1 VNIAVN
7 SKPSLL
13 SALRAYSDWIIPTG
27 AVALV
32 FVMLVPLPSFV
43 LDLLLTLNITA
54 SVLVLLT
61 AIQVRRPV
69 EFSVFPS
76 VILLLTLMRLSLD
89 LAATRR
95 ILLHGS
101 EGSSA
106 AGKVIE
112 AFGQFVVGGNYIVG
126 FVIFIALIAIQYL
139 VVSHGAVRTAEVTA
153 RFTLDAMPGKQMAI
167 DSDLNT
173 GLINADQA
181 RQRREAVAR
190 EAEFCG
196 SMDGAAR
203 FSQRD
208 SLATILIT
216 AINIIAGF
224 LIGVFQQGVPLQT
237 ALKTYTILTVG
248 DGLVAIIPSLLVSVA
263 GGIVVTHAAS
273 DYSLGSDIGR
283 QVFRTARPLWIV
295 SGCLLSLALIP
306 GMPKISFI
314 ALGGVT
320 MFAAWK
326 MKPSTAVE
334 SASATKAAAAK
345 GEKAAAPG
353 VDPLDSVLK
362 LDELMLE
369 VGVGLVPLVDA
380 KQGGQLLAR
389 VKSLR
394 KNLAQTLGFLV
405 PSIHIT
411 DNLSLKE
418 REYVVYLRG
427 VEIARWE
434 MRRDRLLAVNS
445 NPKPG
450 DLPGQ
455 ETREPAFDSPAKWIT
470 PDLQAQAIA
479 AGYAVVDHTSVLAAH
494 LSELIKQ
501 NAQDLLTRHETKRL
515 VDRLADSHPKLID
528 ELIPKLMT
536 LGEVQKVLQQLL
548 REQVSIR
555 DLGTILETLVESA
568 ANNKNPVLLVEAAR
582 HALGRALIRPLLDD
596 NGKLKVVT
604 LDSSIEEE
612 CGRSTQNP
620 QLIAGGAL
628 QISVARRVLDGLRSL
643 LGDQVA
649 IAPPVLLCSSP
660 GRFYLRRVLEPFI
673 PKIVV
678 ISPSEIPPMTQVMS
692 LGSVR

>member
-1 VNIAVN
+1 VTK
-7 SKPSLL
+7 KPGLL
-13 SALRAYSDWIIPTG
+13 STLRTYSDWIIPTG

-43 LDLLLTLNITA
+43 LDLLLTLSITL

-61 AIQVRRPV
+61 AIQVLRPV

-76 VILLLTLMRLSLD
+76 LILLLTLMRLALD
-89 LAATRR
+89 LASTRR

-101 EGSSA
+101 EGPTA

-181 RQRREAVAR
+181 RQRREQVAR

-216 AINIIAGF
+216 AINIVAGF
-224 LIGVFQQGVPLQT
+224 LIGVFQQGVPLQE

-263 GGIVVTHAAS
+263 GGIVVTRAAS
-273 DYSLGSDIGR
+273 NYSLGTDIGK
-283 QVFRTARPLWIV
+283 QMFRTSRPLWIV
-295 SGCLLSLALIP
+295 GGVLFALAMIP
-306 GMPKISFI
+306 GMPKVSFV
-314 ALGGVT
+314 ALGAFT
-320 MFAAWK
+320 MLIASK
-326 MKPSTAVE
+326 MKPASIAETAAEAKV
-334 SASATKAAAAK
+334 AAGKGDKAGVAA
-345 GEKAAAPG
+345 
-353 VDPLDSVLK
+353 VDPMDAVLR

-380 KQGGQLLAR
+380 KQGGQLLTR

-394 KNLAQTLGFLV
+394 KNLAQNLGFLV

-418 REYVVYLRG
+418 REYVIYLRG

-434 MRRDRLLAVNS
+434 MRRDRLLAINS
-445 NPKPG
+445 NPKPN

-455 ETREPAFDSPAKWIT
+455 ETREPAFDSPARWIT
-470 PDLQAQAIA
+470 PDMQAQAIA

-501 NAQDLLTRHETKRL
+501 YAQDLLTRHETKRL
-515 VDRLADSHPKLID
+515 VDRLADSHPKLVD
-528 ELIPKLMT
+528 ELIPKLLT

-555 DLGTILETLVESA
+555 DLGTILETLVETA
-568 ANNKNPVLLVEAAR
+568 AVNKNPVILVEATR
-582 HALGRALIRPLLDD
+582 HALGRALVRPLLDEA
-596 NGKLKVVT
+596 GRLKVVT
-604 LDSSIEEE
+604 LDSAIEEE
-612 CGRSTQNP
+612 CARTSQQNP
-620 QLIAGGAL
+620 HANAGGAI
-628 QISVARRVLDGLRSL
+628 QISVARRVLEGLRAM

-678 ISPSEIPPMTQVMS
+678 ISPSEIPPMTQVIS
-692 LGSVR
+692 LGSVQ

>member
-1 VNIAVN
+1 
-7 SKPSLL
+7 
-13 SALRAYSDWIIPTG
+13 
-27 AVALV
+27 
-32 FVMLVPLPSFV
+32 M
-43 LDLLLTLNITA
+43 
-54 SVLVLLT
+54 
-61 AIQVRRPV
+61 
-69 EFSVFPS
+69 
-76 VILLLTLMRLSLD
+76 
-89 LAATRR
+89 
-95 ILLHGS
+95 
-101 EGSSA
+101 
-106 AGKVIE
+106 
-112 AFGQFVVGGNYIVG
+112 
-126 FVIFIALIAIQYL
+126 
-139 VVSHGAVRTAEVTA
+139 
-153 RFTLDAMPGKQMAI
+153 DA
-167 DSDLNT
+167 
-173 GLINADQA
+173 
-181 RQRREAVAR
+181 
-190 EAEFCG
+190 
-196 SMDGAAR
+196 
-203 FSQRD
+203 
-208 SLATILIT
+208 
-216 AINIIAGF
+216 
-224 LIGVFQQGVPLQT
+224 
-237 ALKTYTILTVG
+237 
-248 DGLVAIIPSLLVSVA
+248 
-263 GGIVVTHAAS
+263 
-273 DYSLGSDIGR
+273 
-283 QVFRTARPLWIV
+283 
-295 SGCLLSLALIP
+295 
-306 GMPKISFI
+306 
-314 ALGGVT
+314 
-320 MFAAWK
+320 
-326 MKPSTAVE
+326 
-334 SASATKAAAAK
+334 
-345 GEKAAAPG
+345 
-353 VDPLDSVLK
+353 VLK
-362 LDELMLE
+362 LDELMLV

-450 DLPGQ
+450 DLAGQ

-536 LGEVQKVLQQLL
+536 RGEVQKVLQQLL

-555 DLGTILETLVESA
+555 DLGTILETLVEAA
-568 ANNKNPVLLVEAAR
+568 ANNKNPILLVEAAR
-582 HALGRALIRPLLDD
+582 HALGRALIRPLLDE

-604 LDSSIEEE
+604 LDGAIEEE
-612 CGRSTQNP
+612 CARSTAQNS
-620 QLIAGGAL
+620 QMIAGGAM
-628 QISVARRVLDGLRSL
+628 QISVARRVLDGLRAM

-649 IAPPVLLCSSP
+649 LAPPVLLCSSP

>member
-1 VNIAVN
+1 MTATK
-7 SKPSLL
+7 KPGVLATL
-13 SALRAYSDWIIPTG
+13 QKYSDWIIPTG

-32 FVMLVPLPSFV
+32 FVMLVPLPSFA
-43 LDLLLTLNITA
+43 LDLLLTLNIMA
-54 SVLVLLT
+54 AVMVLLT
-61 AIQVRRPV
+61 AIQILRPV
-69 EFSVFPS
+69 QFSVFPS
-76 VILLLTLMRLSLD
+76 LILLLTLMRLALD
-89 LAATRR
+89 LASTRR
-95 ILLHGS
+95 ILLHGN
-101 EGSSA
+101 EGSAA

-126 FVIFIALIAIQYL
+126 FVIFLALIAIQYL

-181 RQRREAVAR
+181 RQRREMVAH

-196 SMDGAAR
+196 AMDGAAR

-208 SLATILIT
+208 SMATILIT
-216 AINIIAGF
+216 AIDIIAGF
-224 LIGVFQQGVPLQT
+224 LIGVLQQGMPFQE

-248 DGLVAIIPSLLVSVA
+248 NGLVAIIPSLLISVA
-263 GGIVVTHAAS
+263 GGIVVTRAAS
-273 DYSLGSDIGR
+273 DHSLGADIGK
-283 QVFRTARPLWIV
+283 QVFKTARPLWIAGGV
-295 SGCLLSLALIP
+295 LLALAAIP
-306 GMPKISFI
+306 AMPKVPFI
-314 ALGGVT
+314 LLGGLT

-326 MKPSTAVE
+326 MKPAAAAE
-334 SASATKAAAAK
+334 PAKAAAAK
-345 GEKAAAPG
+345 PGAPV
-353 VDPLDSVLK
+353 VDPMDAVMK

-380 KQGGQLLAR
+380 KQGGQLLSR

-394 KNLAQTLGFLV
+394 KNLAQQLGFLV

-418 REYVVYLRG
+418 REYVIYLRG

-445 NPKPG
+445 NPKAG

-479 AGYAVVDHTSVLAAH
+479 AGYAVVDHTSALAAH

-501 NAQDLLTRHETKRL
+501 NAHELLTRQETKRL
-515 VDRLADSHPKLID
+515 IDRIAESHPKLVE
-528 ELIPKLMT
+528 ELSPKLMS

-555 DLGTILETLVESA
+555 DLGTILETLVEA
-568 ANNKNPVLLVEAAR
+568 AGINKNPVILVEAAR
-582 HALGRALIRPLLDD
+582 HALGRALIRPLLDER
-596 NGKLKVVT
+596 GRLKVVT
-604 LDSSIEEE
+604 LDSAIEEE
-612 CGRSTQNP
+612 CVRSSSQGM
-620 QLIAGGAL
+620 QGVGGL
-628 QISVARRVLDGLRSL
+628 QISLARRVLDSLRAM
-643 LGDQVA
+643 LGDSVTM
-649 IAPPVLLCSSP
+649 APPVLLCSSP
-660 GRFYLRRVLEPFI
+660 GRFYLRRHLEPFI
-673 PKIVV
+673 PRIVV
-678 ISPSEIPPMTQVMS
+678 ISPSEIPPMTQVLS